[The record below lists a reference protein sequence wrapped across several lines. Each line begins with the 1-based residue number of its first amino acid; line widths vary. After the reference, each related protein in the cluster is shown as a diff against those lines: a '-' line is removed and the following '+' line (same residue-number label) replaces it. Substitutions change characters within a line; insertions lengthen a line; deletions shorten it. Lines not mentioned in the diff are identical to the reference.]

1 MAASSTVSI
10 ITAISAATAAAG
22 GIYAA
27 TQGGPKAAGQ
37 PQAAKDPNANVYK
50 DRNAQNAIVQGGT
63 STGTGSLLTS
73 GGNVAG
79 NTLLGQ

>member
-10 ITAISAATAAAG
+10 ITAISAATAAVG

-27 TQGGPKAAGQ
+27 SQSGTKAAGQ
-37 PQAAKDPNANVYK
+37 PQAAKDPTANVYK
-50 DRNAQNAIVQGGT
+50 DRNAQNAMIQGGG

-73 GGNVAG
+73 SGNVAG